1 VYTQHMDRKSRNHAR
16 VTALI
21 ASVVTAM
28 LLAIGCGQSV
38 PAAQPAPSGGG
49 GGGIG
54 QFTS

>member
-1 VYTQHMDRKSRNHAR
+1 VYTQRMDRSSRNRAR

-21 ASVVTAM
+21 ASIVTAM

-38 PAAQPAPSGGG
+38 PAAQPAPSRGG

-54 QFTS
+54 QLVS